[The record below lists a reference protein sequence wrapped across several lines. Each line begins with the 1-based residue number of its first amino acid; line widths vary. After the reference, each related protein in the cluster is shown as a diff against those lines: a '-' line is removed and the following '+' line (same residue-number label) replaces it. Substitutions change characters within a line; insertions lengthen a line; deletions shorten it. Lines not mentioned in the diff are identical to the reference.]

1 MVSLKEFLQKLRERY
16 LFSFLL
22 TLLLP
27 CVVVA
32 AFVQSTYIRQMDD
45 HILSAAQSRSTQI
58 QQQVN
63 QIFDRMRSASNSVSI
78 DSKFQ
83 KKIFPQE
90 YTKVVEAQNFLNI
103 LLTNQRCISNIFV
116 LQDGSD
122 YLLSAL
128 GTYQKSAFYT
138 VYNPGGMPEED
149 FYARMKNGNGNPLA
163 IEGAQGEY
171 LLYSSRI
178 NRNRHSLTLLFLVDK
193 TELRNTLRQYLT
205 DGTGMVCIR
214 DLEGTVLSVCTND
227 PNYDQAVYDE
237 ILEACQGNNEL
248 VNRDGR
254 HYVVSHSTENAYG
267 YEVISIITGD
277 SLSVHAQAQ
286 NRIWFLMLFILLLA
300 GVIMVIYLSTSMY
313 KPIHSIKTKVEEL
326 AGDRSKP
333 SPKSSVYE
341 TISAGIDYLER
352 ESLYMRSQIESH
364 HQYLIGRLLNNLIQ
378 THTDQDQ
385 LCSVFGWD
393 RQRDVFCVCLVQV
406 LPGYSREELVTW
418 LQTVQMRQVRFLAK
432 EMSQEGLFT
441 VIWIADR
448 QHYSAIDEQLELV
461 RAGDSNIR
469 SISCSGQWC
478 GLEEIPEAF
487 IKAIVTHTDPS
498 APLPEEGCRRLRHL
512 ITSLSW
518 AKAATAL
525 EALLPQLEET
535 AQIRYACLSATL
547 ALPEDQETL
556 HRDIF
561 ELAKHTDLPYFREYL
576 DSILAF
582 LRYSAQKHEKHE
594 DLDVPLITKMLRYLA
609 NKYNDPTFSVQEM
622 ADEFNMSMPGLS
634 KYFHE
639 KQGKLLNEYV
649 TELKMNRAMFLL
661 ENTDMSV
668 AAISQDVGYFNPG
681 SFGRRFRQVMGMS
694 PLEYRRNKTESGSD
708 GHDPNTTESD

>member
-1 MVSLKEFLQKLRERY
+1 MASFKNFLQKLRERY

-27 CVVVA
+27 CVVVV
-32 AFVQSTYIRQMDD
+32 AFVQSTYIRQMDE
-45 HILSAAQSRSTQI
+45 HILSAAQSRSTQV
-58 QQQVN
+58 QQQIN

-90 YTKVVEAQNFLNI
+90 YTEVIEAQNFLNI
-103 LLTNQRCISNIFV
+103 LLTNQRYISNIFV

-128 GTYQKSAFYT
+128 GTYQKSAFCA

-149 FYARMKNGNGNPLA
+149 FYACLKSGNENPLA
-163 IEGAQGEY
+163 IKGAQGEY

-178 NRNRHSLTLLFLVDK
+178 TRNRHSLTLLFLLDK
-193 TELRNTLRQYLT
+193 TELRNTLRHYLT

-214 DLEGTVLSVCTND
+214 DLTGTILAVYTND
-227 PNYDQAVYDE
+227 TDYDQSVYDE
-237 ILEACQGNNEL
+237 ILGACQGNNDL
-248 VNRDGR
+248 VNLDGR
-254 HYVVSHSTENAYG
+254 RYVVSQSTERANG
-267 YEVISIITGD
+267 FEVISIVTGD
-277 SLSVHAQAQ
+277 SLSVHAQVQ

-341 TISAGIDYLER
+341 TINAGIDYLER

-364 HQYLIGRLLNNLIQ
+364 HQYLIGRLLSNLIQ
-378 THTDQDQ
+378 TRTDQDQ
-385 LCSVFGWD
+385 LCNVFGWD
-393 RQRDVFCVCLVQV
+393 RQRDVFCVCLLQV
-406 LPGYSREELVTW
+406 LPGYSREELVAW

-432 EMSQEGLFT
+432 EMYQEGTFA

-461 RAGDSNIR
+461 RTSDSNIR
-469 SISCSGQWC
+469 SISGSGQWC

-487 IKAIVTHTDPS
+487 IKAIVTHTDPN
-498 APLPEEGCRRLRHL
+498 ALLPEEACRRLHHL
-512 ITSLSW
+512 ITGRSW
-518 AKAATAL
+518 DKAAAAL
-525 EALLPQLEET
+525 ESLLPQLEKT
-535 AQIRYACLSATL
+535 AQIRYVCLSAAL
-547 ALPEDQETL
+547 ALPEDRETL

-594 DLDVPLITKMLRYLA
+594 DLDVALITKMLRYLA

-639 KQGKLLNEYV
+639 KQGKLLSEYV

-661 ENTDMSV
+661 ENTEMSV

-681 SFGRRFRQVMGMS
+681 SFGRRFRQIIGMS
-694 PLEYRRNKTESGSD
+694 PLEYRRSKTGNGSD
-708 GHDPNTTESD
+708 GQDPSTDESD